1 LLTDPFYHR
10 YRYNSADRLYAHII
24 QNLLSTPNTPESL
37 VAWYATV
44 EYASKILAVNSE
56 FQHLDL
62 TGESIVLT
70 TESILERPKTKKR
83 EDGSRFLVFSGVAM
97 PCFLLGKLHRNRS
110 TIDPA
115 REQIREKTT
124 NYLEQLQFSPRA
136 IRNVQDQIDEVDG
149 SFLARYEL
157 SIPNADWC
165 NYFRNLDGSDLSLF
179 HP

>member
-1 LLTDPFYHR
+1 MSVTRRAL
-10 YRYNSADRLYAHII
+10 SANEPRSNRGLQTLRNH
-24 QNLLSTPNTPESL
+24 SSL
-37 VAWYATV
+37 GTQPWNMRQ
-44 EYASKILAVNSE
+44 KILAVNSE
-56 FQHLDL
+56 FQNLDL

-70 TESILERPKTKKR
+70 TESILGRPKTKKR

-97 PCFLLGKLHRNRS
+97 PCFLLGKLHRNPS

-149 SFLARYEL
+149 SFLARYSCRSRTQIGAITSEIW
-157 SIPNADWC
+157 IP
-165 NYFRNLDGSDLSLF
+165 LI
-179 HP
+179 